1 VELAEE
7 GSARCRD
14 AAEALALGKV
24 FERAGCGPRAIAC
37 FERAIDDRPVSMDVS
52 AEALYRLALRFRR
65 DRRFADAAAVWRR
78 ILELKPRRSE
88 LVEALQ
94 RCAVEALAI
103 HHEHRERD
111 YEGAREL
118 ALRLLEEPDFPGDS
132 ARHRIAR
139 LDRKI
144 HRVPLLD

>member
-1 VELAEE
+1 
-7 GSARCRD
+7 
-14 AAEALALGKV
+14 V

-37 FERAIDDRPVSMDVS
+37 YERAIDDRPASIDVI
-52 AEALYRLALRFRR
+52 AEALYRLALRCRR

-88 LVEALQ
+88 LVEAVQ

-103 HHEHRERD
+103 HHEHRQRD

-118 ALRLLEEPDFPGDS
+118 ALLLLEEPDFPGDS